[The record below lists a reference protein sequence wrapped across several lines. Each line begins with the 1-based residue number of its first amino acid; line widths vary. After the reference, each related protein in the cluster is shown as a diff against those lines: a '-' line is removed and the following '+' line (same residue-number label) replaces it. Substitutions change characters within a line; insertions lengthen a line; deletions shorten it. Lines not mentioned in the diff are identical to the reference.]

1 MADISALFGTSSAF
15 GEIIAAKSRIP
26 SNVSGVQT
34 VTKLKETI
42 SSASRLDKDSKK
54 TLTNLTDTV
63 NQFAKGND
71 KLLRDIAAISGLM
84 QFGGKEQ
91 RMVGDSPYAK
101 LLSAYYA
108 GKTGAVADIE
118 A

>member
-1 MADISALFGTSSAF
+1 MVDVSALFGASSTF
-15 GEIIAAKSRIP
+15 GDIIAAKARIP
-26 SNVSGVQT
+26 SGVSGAQT
-34 VTKLKETI
+34 AAKLKDTI
-42 SSASRLDKDSKK
+42 NDASRLDKDSKK

-63 NQFAKGND
+63 NQFAKGNS

-91 RMVGDSPYAK
+91 SMVGDSPYAK

-108 GKTGAVADIE
+108 GKTELTVDFLS
-118 A
+118 